1 MFVVEGVEEL
11 DLVVNEKFA
20 DGFGVEFGVD
30 DFEAD
35 LAELRMK
42 GFEDG
47 RGETGT
53 DFL

>member
-1 MFVVEGVEEL
+1 MFVVEGVEDL
-11 DLVVNEKFA
+11 DLVVDEEFA

-35 LAELRMK
+35 LAELGMK

-47 RGETGT
+47 RGESGT